1 MKRSLVG
8 SMLAVSL
15 LVLPAGC
22 SHEVALRPAKT
33 CDGGNVDKCRE
44 ACDQNEG
51 RACYRLGWFYEQGLG
66 VSSNDKKAI
75 ELYERACQ
83 ANWAVACRALGMI
96 YWRGDGVKR
105 SRKRAIEYYQK
116 ACTLGIAEACPT
128 EAMIAEA
135 QGRKRG
141 SSSPGVGVSVDA
153 EASAGQK

>member
-1 MKRSLVG
+1 
-8 SMLAVSL
+8 MLA
-15 LVLPAGC
+15 LPLFAAGC
-22 SHEVALRPAKT
+22 SREVALRPAKT

-66 VSSNDKKAI
+66 VDHNDKKAI
-75 ELYERACQ
+75 ELYERSCQ
-83 ANWAVACRALGMI
+83 ANWAVACRALGII
-96 YWRGDGVKR
+96 YWRGDEVKR
-105 SRKRAIEYYQK
+105 SRKKAVEYYQK

-135 QGRKRG
+135 EGRKQRAPG
-141 SSSPGVGVSVDA
+141 SGVSVSVDA